1 MNTKWIR
8 LVFTG
13 LLVVILL
20 LGSSSL
26 AFAGGGS
33 NLGKMP
39 LEKARQ
45 VLEEKL
51 LGFPGIAGIAHL
63 EQAGEIIVFLE
74 NELAQNRI
82 PAVFEG
88 FAVRTEVTGLF
99 KARSAAA
106 PVAEAPVV
114 AYDVS
119 AARLNPVDPLV
130 GGVSVSAYVAG
141 QSWAGTLGMVTY
153 DNMILSNAHVLAL
166 DLNNNFLSAGTTP
179 VIQPGAYDWGTLDS
193 DRVGALSGYIPITF
207 SRKAQNKAD
216 AAIASIDFGVG
227 ASPGEQFG
235 ESGNF
240 FISGTTTVAAGD
252 AVTKSGRTTGVT
264 TSTVYLTNA
273 STTVDYGGGKVARF
287 VDQIIIY
294 QPFSGSG
301 DSGSAVAKDGKF
313 VGLVFAGST
322 SYSIVCKASYIIDGL
337 GIAVEP
343 TTPKVLESI
352 AVAPATASIA
362 MGATQQF
369 TATGTYVGGTTAD
382 MTSQVT
388 WASRDD
394 GVAVID
400 ASGLATGISVGSAA
414 ITANYGVF
422 SDTASLQVNGAPVN
436 PTANVSISMDKAS
449 RTAGKNLFGWATAA
463 VTVGVPGATVEGH
476 WSSPVTSAV
485 SGVADSSGTVTFTS
499 ASYKNPAGLV
509 FTFVVDNVIKDGV
522 FYDLA
527 GTTSE
532 TITW

>member
-1 MNTKWIR
+1 MNRNWLR

-13 LLVVILL
+13 LLITILL
-20 LGSSSL
+20 LGTSSL
-26 AFAGGGS
+26 AFAGGDS
-33 NLGKMP
+33 ENGKMP

-51 LGFPGIAGIAHL
+51 IGFPGIAGIAHL
-63 EQAGEIIVFLE
+63 EQTGEIVVLLE
-74 NELAQNRI
+74 NEGAEDRV

-88 FAVRTEVTGLF
+88 FPVRNVVTGAF

-106 PVAEAPVV
+106 AVAEAP
-114 AYDVS
+114 AAEYAVS
-119 AARLNPVDPLV
+119 PARLDPVDPLV

-153 DNMILSNAHVLAL
+153 DNVILSNAHVLAL
-166 DLNNNFLSAGTTP
+166 DLNNNFLPAGTP
-179 VIQPGAYDWGTLDS
+179 VIQPGAYDGGTLVLDK
-193 DRVGALSGYIPITF
+193 VGALYDYIPITF

-216 AAIASIDFGVG
+216 AAIATIDSGIA

-240 FISGTTTVAAGD
+240 TISGTTTVIPGD
-252 AVTKSGRTTGVT
+252 TVTKSGRTTGVT
-264 TSTVYLTNA
+264 TSTVYLNNA

-301 DSGSAVAKDGKF
+301 DSGSAVAKDGQF

-322 SYSIVCKASYIIDGL
+322 SYSIVCKAGYIIDGL

-343 TTPKVLESI
+343 TTPKVLASI
-352 AVAPATASIA
+352 EVAPTSASVA
-362 MGATQQF
+362 VGAAQQF
-369 TATGTYVGGTTAD
+369 TATGTYNDGSTAD
-382 MTSQVT
+382 LTSQAAWSSSNSAAAT
-388 WASRDD
+388 
-394 GVAVID
+394 ID
-400 ASGLATGISVGSAA
+400 AAGLATGVAVGFTTITAGYEGFSGSA
-414 ITANYGVF
+414 TLEV
-422 SDTASLQVNGAPVN
+422 TEAPVN

-449 RTAGKNLFGWATAA
+449 RTAGKNLFGWMIAT
-463 VTVGVPGATVEGH
+463 VTVDVPGAAVEGH
-476 WSSPVTSAV
+476 WELPAYSAV
-485 SGVADSSGTVTFTS
+485 SGVAGSGGSIVFTS

-509 FTFVVDNVIKDGV
+509 FTFVVDSVIKDGV
-522 FYDLA
+522 VYELA
-527 GTTSE
+527 GTTTG

>member
-1 MNTKWIR
+1 MNRNWLR

-13 LLVVILL
+13 LLITILL
-20 LGSSSL
+20 LGTSSL
-26 AFAGGGS
+26 AFAGGNS
-33 NLGKMP
+33 ENGKMP

-51 LGFPGIAGIAHL
+51 IGFPGIAGIAHL
-63 EQAGEIIVFLE
+63 EQTGEIVVLLE
-74 NELAQNRI
+74 NEGAEDRV

-88 FAVRTEVTGLF
+88 FPVRNMVTGAF

-106 PVAEAPVV
+106 AVAEAP
-114 AYDVS
+114 AAEYAVS
-119 AARLNPVDPLV
+119 TDRLKPVDPLV

-166 DLNNNFLSAGTTP
+166 DLNNNFLPAGTP
-179 VIQPGAYDWGTLDS
+179 VIQPGAYDGGTYLDQ
-193 DRVGALSGYIPITF
+193 VGELYDYIPITF

-216 AAIASIDFGVG
+216 VAIATIDDGIA

-240 FISGTTTVAAGD
+240 TISGTTTVTAGD
-252 AVTKSGRTTGVT
+252 TVTKSGRTTGVT

-301 DSGSAVAKDGKF
+301 DSGSAVAKDGQF

-322 SYSIVCKASYIIDGL
+322 SYSIVCKASHIIDGL

-343 TTPKVLESI
+343 TVLKELVAI
-352 AVAPATASIA
+352 AVEPASASVA
-362 MGATQQF
+362 VGAAQQF
-369 TATGTYVGGTTAD
+369 TATGTYDDGSTAD
-382 MTSQVT
+382 ITSQAA
-388 WASRDD
+388 WSSSNIA
-394 GVAVID
+394 VAAID
-400 ASGLATGISVGSAA
+400 ASGLATGTAVGFATIAAGYEGFVGSA
-414 ITANYGVF
+414 TLEV
-422 SDTASLQVNGAPVN
+422 TEAPVN
-436 PTANVSISMDKAS
+436 PTANVNISMDKAS
-449 RTAGKNLFGWATAA
+449 RTAGKNLFGWVIAT
-463 VTVGVPGATVEGH
+463 VTVDVPGATVEGH

-485 SGVADSSGTVTFTS
+485 SGVAGSGGSIVFTS

-509 FTFVVDNVIKDGV
+509 FTFEVDSVVKDGV
-522 FYDLA
+522 VYALA
-527 GTTSE
+527 GTTIDS
-532 TITW
+532 IAW